1 MSVMSDVTQETIVLI
16 VDDQED
22 VADVYKL
29 YLEESYEVQVEYGG
43 KDALETIDESVD
55 VVLLDRRMPDLPG
68 DVVLQK
74 IREQGFE
81 CRVIVISAV
90 DPDEQGM
97 IPSDEYLEKPVFK
110 EELHEAIESQL
121 GHA

>member
-1 MSVMSDVTQETIVLI
+1 MSDVTQETIVLI

-22 VADVYKL
+22 IADVYKL

-55 VVLLDRRMPDLPG
+55 VVLLDRRMPDLSG

>member
-1 MSVMSDVTQETIVLI
+1 MIGAV
-16 VDDQED
+16 ED
-22 VADVYKL
+22 PPEFGRKNPKPSRSL
-29 YLEESYEVQVEYGG
+29 
-43 KDALETIDESVD
+43 VD
-55 VVLLDRRMPDLPG
+55 VRIGGCLICLG

-74 IREQGFE
+74 IREQWFE

-90 DPDEQGM
+90 DPDEQSM